1 MANIQEKPA
10 VKELGDAVGAVARE
24 PESVQ
29 GRTLQDQSSEVE
41 PSEFESPGL
50 DASEFDA
57 PDSESPELESGKSS
71 KRWWSRR
78 WLWAIP
84 LVLLPMGAIAWQTG
98 APTVAEAPKE
108 EAEQRRALPVSV
120 VMVEAQGGYGIQRDY
135 AGELVARRKSQLG
148 FEGSGTVV
156 AVLADQGDFV
166 QAGQVIARLDDRSL
180 KARRS
185 QLVAEAASVEAQLR
199 ELQNGARRE
208 DIDAARSAV
217 GDLEQQLALANL
229 QADRRKD
236 LYETGAIAREDWER
250 EQFSANALQDRLNQ
264 AKSQLEKLKTGT
276 RVEQVSAQA
285 ARLQQTKAAIAA
297 VDIELSKTV
306 LKAPYSGQVSDRL
319 IDEGTVVSGGQ
330 GIVQLIEGGSLEARI
345 GVPVDMAQRLPVGS
359 RQQLTVDGQS
369 RSAVVTTV
377 LPMLEQ
383 ESRTATVVLQ
393 LAAANNLRIGQTARL
408 TVKESQTQDGFWV
421 PATALVPRERG
432 LWSVYGLGD
441 ASGGAFEVV
450 RRDVEVLHDG
460 GDRLFVRG
468 TIQSGDRVISSGA
481 HRIVPGQLVSVQ

>member
-1 MANIQEKPA
+1 MS
-10 VKELGDAVGAVARE
+10 D
-24 PESVQ
+24 S
-29 GRTLQDQSSEVE
+29 
-41 PSEFESPGL
+41 ESPGL
-50 DASEFDA
+50 EG
-57 PDSESPELESGKSS
+57 GKSS
-71 KRWWSRR
+71 KQWWPKR

-84 LVLLPMGAIAWQTG
+84 VLLLPVGAIAWQIGT
-98 APTVAEAPKE
+98 PTVAEAPKE

-120 VMVEAQGGYGIQRDY
+120 VTVEAQEGYGIQREY

-148 FEGSGTVV
+148 FEGAGTVV
-156 AVLADQGDFV
+156 AVLADQGDYV

-185 QLVAEAASVEAQLR
+185 QLVAEAASAEAQLR
-199 ELQNGARRE
+199 ELKNGARRE
-208 DIDAARSAV
+208 DIEAARSAV

-229 QADRRKD
+229 QANRRKD

-306 LKAPYSGQVSDRL
+306 LKAPYSGRVSDRM

-330 GIVQLIEGGSLEARI
+330 GIVQLIEGSSLEARI
-345 GVPVDMAQRLPVGS
+345 GVPVGMAQRLPVGS
-359 RQQLTVDGQS
+359 RQQLTVNGQS
-369 RSAVVTTV
+369 RSALVTTV

-408 TVKESQTQDGFWV
+408 TVKESQSQDGFWV
-421 PATALVPRERG
+421 PATALVPRQRG

-441 ASGGAFEVV
+441 ASGGDFEVV

-468 TIQSGDRVISSGA
+468 TIQPGDRVISSGA
-481 HRIVPGQLVSVQ
+481 HRIVPGQLVSIQ

>member
-1 MANIQEKPA
+1 MTNA
-10 VKELGDAVGAVARE
+10 
-24 PESVQ
+24 Q
-29 GRTLQDQSSEVE
+29 GKLPIKDQQVVSN
-41 PSEFESPGL
+41 
-50 DASEFDA
+50 
-57 PDSESPELESGKSS
+57 PDQLELELQLDPVVSASPQEGAP
-71 KRWWSRR
+71 KRKVRR
-78 WLWAIP
+78 WLWVFP
-84 LVLLPMGAIAWQTG
+84 VVLLPVGIMAWQISTPPAADTAVSKP
-98 APTVAEAPKE
+98 APQGRV
-108 EAEQRRALPVSV
+108 LPVSV
-120 VMVEAQGGYGIQRDY
+120 VTAKAQTGYGIQREY
-135 AGELVARRKSQLG
+135 AGELVARRKSRLG
-148 FEGSGTVV
+148 FEGAGTVV
-156 AVLADQGDFV
+156 AVLADQGDVV

-185 QLVAEAASVEAQLR
+185 QLVAEAASAEAQLR
-199 ELQNGARRE
+199 ELKNGARRE
-208 DIDAARSAV
+208 DIDAARAAV

-229 QADRRKD
+229 QANRRKE

-306 LKAPYSGQVSDRL
+306 LKAPYSGRVSDRL

-345 GVPVDMAQRLPVGS
+345 GVPVDMARRLPVGS
-359 RQQLTVDGQS
+359 RQRLTVNGEP

-393 LAAANNLRIGQTARL
+393 LAASQNLRIGQTARL
-408 TVKESQTQDGFWV
+408 TVKESQAESGFWV

-441 ASGGAFEVV
+441 AAGNGFKVV

-468 TIQSGDRVISSGA
+468 TIQPGDRVIASGA
-481 HRIVPGQLVSVQ
+481 HRIVPGQLVSIQ